1 MSSAHRILH
10 GEFGRV
16 ALLDMDESLVPHAHS
31 ECHVLLKVYG
41 EDTYFSVRDHRLPL
55 TDRTAVLIN
64 AWEPHFYDHQS
75 GAADTLILALYIEP
89 SWLAALQRGLALSGR
104 PDFFSSPCIEL
115 TPHMRHHADL
125 LIDAMF
131 SFGLVPQNT
140 LEELLFNLLIGITE
154 KHSELRHL
162 ARLRVGVASDFYD
175 GRIRQASQFILDHP
189 QGELDMEG
197 IARQCG
203 LSRAHFF
210 TLFKQNTGMTP
221 QMFANIGKMQMAFRC
236 LSDNRSGTLGN
247 LSESLGFSE
256 QGHFTRFFRRHI
268 GASPSQYRK
277 VIDNY
282 HSKSM
287 SDRGM

>member
-10 GEFGRV
+10 GGFGRV

-31 ECHVLLKVYG
+31 ECHVLLKVSG

-89 SWLAALQRGLALSGR
+89 SWLAALQSGLVLSGR

-115 TPHMRHHADL
+115 TPRMRHHADL
-125 LIDAMF
+125 LIAAMF
-131 SFGLVPQNT
+131 SFGLVPQDR
-140 LEELLFNLLIGITE
+140 LEELLFDLLIGITE
-154 KHSELRHL
+154 KHSDWRHL
-162 ARLRVGVASDFYD
+162 SRLRVGIASDFYD
-175 GRIRQASQFILDHP
+175 ARIRQASRFILDHP
-189 QGELDMEG
+189 QGELDIEG
-197 IARQCG
+197 IARLCG

-210 TLFKQNTGMTP
+210 TLFKKNTGMTP

-236 LSDNRSGTLGN
+236 LSDNRTGTLGN

-268 GASPSQYRK
+268 GASPSQYQK
-277 VIDNY
+277 VTDSY
-282 HSKSM
+282 RLLS
-287 SDRGM
+287 

>member
-10 GEFGRV
+10 GGFGRV

-31 ECHVLLKVYG
+31 ECHVLLKVSG
-41 EDTYFSVRDHRLPL
+41 EDTYFSVRDRRLPL

-75 GAADTLILALYIEP
+75 GAGDTLILALYIEP

-104 PDFFSSPCIEL
+104 PDFFSTPCIEL
-115 TPHMRHHADL
+115 TPRMRHHADL
-125 LIDAMF
+125 LIDAML
-131 SFGLVPQNT
+131 SFGLVPQDR
-140 LEELLFNLLIGITE
+140 LEALLFDLLIGITE
-154 KHSELRHL
+154 KHSDWRHL
-162 ARLRVGVASDFYD
+162 ARLRVGVACDFYD
-175 GRIRQASQFILDHP
+175 ARIRQASQFILDHP

-210 TLFKQNTGMTP
+210 TLFKKNTGMTP
-221 QMFANIGKMQMAFRC
+221 QMFANIGKMQMAFRY

-268 GASPSQYRK
+268 GASPSQYQK

-282 HSKSM
+282 ASQVS
-287 SDRGM
+287 